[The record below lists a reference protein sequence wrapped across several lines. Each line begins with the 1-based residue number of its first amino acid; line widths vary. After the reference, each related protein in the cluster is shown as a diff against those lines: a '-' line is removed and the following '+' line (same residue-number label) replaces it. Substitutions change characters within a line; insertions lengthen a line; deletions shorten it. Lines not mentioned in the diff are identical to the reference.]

1 LDVAEEFCQK
11 ISEFFP
17 EKDVRVVE
25 PSAGGGAFVTPIQ
38 RRWNSAEFLDVAP
51 EHPSVTQADFLY
63 KSFPKG
69 TLFVGNPPFGKNS
82 SLAVRFFDHCV
93 RQNPVGICMIH
104 PKTFMK
110 PRFWE
115 TLAPGY
121 FLKHQYEL
129 NQNSFNFNGIPYDV
143 PCVAQVWVPGT
154 RPTLPKNLTLFDRG
168 DVPMFIRRVGA
179 SAGKLVDAF
188 TPSSTIMTRATQDT
202 KDALIANYP
211 GIRRLASM
219 TAGVRSITLLE
230 IEDVLL
236 GRYGIGTNVT
246 YSDEI
251 LRREPDGL
259 FS

>member
-1 LDVAEEFCQK
+1 
-11 ISEFFP
+11 
-17 EKDVRVVE
+17 
-25 PSAGGGAFVTPIQ
+25 
-38 RRWNSAEFLDVAP
+38 
-51 EHPSVTQADFLY
+51 
-63 KSFPKG
+63 
-69 TLFVGNPPFGKNS
+69 
-82 SLAVRFFDHCV
+82 
-93 RQNPVGICMIH
+93 
-104 PKTFMK
+104 
-110 PRFWE
+110 
-115 TLAPGY
+115 
-121 FLKHQYEL
+121 
-129 NQNSFNFNGIPYDV
+129 
-143 PCVAQVWVPGT
+143 
-154 RPTLPKNLTLFDRG
+154 
-168 DVPMFIRRVGA
+168 MFIRRVGA